1 MSKDKRVNSLKS
13 GIQDSKKKYNGGK
26 NIKLSKADRFAEPK
40 QKYPGP
46 GEYAIDSIFNRY
58 KWRYWWWF
66 SYNNYMQ
73 VLDWGLSTL

>member
-58 KWRYWWWF
+58 K
-66 SYNNYMQ
+66 
-73 VLDWGLSTL
+73 